1 MHFDDG
7 SFFLWSSQST
17 ETKATVK
24 AEAPAAVLN
33 LVERRGGADGGG
45 L

>member
-1 MHFDDG
+1 MHYDG

-17 ETKATVK
+17 EKKATVK

-33 LVERRGGADGGG
+33 LVERRRLGAGGG